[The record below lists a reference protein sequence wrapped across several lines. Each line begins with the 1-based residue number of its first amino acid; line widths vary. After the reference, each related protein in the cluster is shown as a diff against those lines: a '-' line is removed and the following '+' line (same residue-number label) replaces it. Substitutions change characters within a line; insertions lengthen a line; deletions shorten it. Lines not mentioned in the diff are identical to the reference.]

1 MHCFWAVQIIIKS
14 WVVFLNVWVAA
25 WFIYWNINTDTS
37 KAQLSDG
44 IFGPHQTEF
53 KIKHETFVGQCQK
66 LYLFSGPLDIPMAR
80 SVFID
85 LSGHMHIYNIY
96 IPEQIVLPWSF
107 LLHIRYLD
115 C

>member
-1 MHCFWAVQIIIKS
+1 MYELLHDLLIEILIS
-14 WVVFLNVWVAA
+14 
-25 WFIYWNINTDTS
+25 DTS
-37 KAQLSDG
+37 KVQLPNG

-66 LYLFSGPLDIPMAR
+66 LYLFTGPLDIPMAR
-80 SVFID
+80 SVFIYW
-85 LSGHMHIYNIY
+85 SGHMHIYNIY
-96 IPEQIVLPWSF
+96 IPEQIVLLWSF